1 VNSTIV
7 SQVSLTTSEI
17 DFIKTKILGYALPWH
32 RNPAQTYTEPDEKF
46 KGRAGNTFWFSHPL
60 MDRAEKPYWDP
71 DQSGKIVDP
80 SLYSFFHVIFSRH
93 LREQNIEYK
102 TILRSSLNL
111 VVHSNY
117 EFTVPHVDHFF
128 PHWNWVMYLNT
139 VENAPT
145 VLFDENMEIIESVQ
159 AEEFKSVIFPGVTH
173 AHKFPP
179 INQDRC
185 VCVFTFA

>member
-1 VNSTIV
+1 MSVLFASPWSSPHRTPKCHCFV
-7 SQVSLTTSEI
+7 LG
-17 DFIKTKILGYALPWH
+17 DILL
-32 RNPAQTYTEPDEKF
+32 
-46 KGRAGNTFWFSHPL
+46 L
-60 MDRAEKPYWDP
+60 
-71 DQSGKIVDP
+71 
-80 SLYSFFHVIFSRH
+80 H
-93 LREQNIEYK
+93 LQYDKVREQNIEYK